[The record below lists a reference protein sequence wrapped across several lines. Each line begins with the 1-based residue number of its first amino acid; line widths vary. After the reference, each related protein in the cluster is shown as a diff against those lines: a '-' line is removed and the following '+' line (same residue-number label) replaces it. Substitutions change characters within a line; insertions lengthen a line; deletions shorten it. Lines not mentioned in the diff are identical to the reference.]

1 MLPLTV
7 AAAAVGLLMA
17 PVMASPIETGDVLA
31 ELQDKAM
38 STLTASS
45 AGNKRSSCNIFNAR
59 YRRDW
64 EAFSSQERKDYIS
77 AVQCLLTSPSKS
89 DPEFAPGARNRYDDF
104 VAVHINQTTKIHG
117 TGNFLT
123 WHRYFVWAYEEALR
137 NECGYKGSQPYWN
150 WLKYQDD
157 LRKSP
162 VFDGSDTSLSGDG
175 AFLQHNGS
183 VSGAGAI
190 VLPSGDGGGCVTS
203 GPFKN
208 MTVNLG
214 PVNPGMDGLEASP
227 TGKLGYNP
235 RCLSRDMSNYTASTW
250 FTNENMLNITVGAAS
265 KSIELFQNE
274 LQGRFSDGFLG
285 MHASGH
291 FSVNG
296 EASDLYSSPVD
307 PSFFLHHAMV
317 DRVYWLWQALHLW
330 DAFNI
335 AGTITIN
342 NRPAS
347 RDALKTDILDLGVN
361 AENRTID
368 EVLNTIGGSPLCYV
382 YV

>member
-1 MLPLTV
+1 MLPLTI

-31 ELQDKAM
+31 ELQVKAM
-38 STLTASS
+38 SALTASS
-45 AGNKRSSCNIFNAR
+45 AGNKRSSCNIFNAPDPSSR
-59 YRRDW
+59 

-214 PVNPGMDGLEASP
+214 PVHPGMDGLEASP

-235 RCLSRDMSNYTASTW
+235 RCLSRDLSNYTASTW

-265 KSIELFQNE
+265 KSIKLFQNE